1 MISTEVWPTKGYTV
15 DVTQTPG
22 INVLFLQCLVKN
34 VRLYPLLMTFLHV
47 LPVYV

>member
-1 MISTEVWPTKGYTV
+1 MISTEAWLTKGCTV
-15 DVTQTPG
+15 DSTQTPG

-34 VRLYPLLMTFLHV
+34 FWLSPLFMTFLHV